1 MTKIKFCGLRTVD
14 DINAV
19 NQLLPEYVGFVFA
32 PKSKRRVTVDVAEKL
47 RGLLSTKIQ
56 AVGVFV
62 NENFQTVGEL
72 LNAGIIDAAQLHGD
86 ESEDYIRRLRTVTD
100 KPIIKAFRV
109 DTLADTS
116 ADFVLIDAGAGDGRT
131 FDWRRVTNF
140 GREFFL
146 AGGLTV
152 DNVGAA
158 IELLHPFAVDVSS
171 GIETDGRKDFG
182 KMTAFANVVRN
193 VAKKGR
199 HG

>member
-1 MTKIKFCGLRTVD
+1 MTRIKFCGLRTVD
-14 DINAV
+14 DIAAV
-19 NQLLPEYVGFVFA
+19 NELLPEYVGFVFA
-32 PKSKRRVTVDVAEKL
+32 PKSKRRVTPAVAEKL

-72 LNAGIIDAAQLHGD
+72 LNTGIIDAAQLHGD
-86 ESEDYIRRLRTVTD
+86 ESEDYIRNLRAVTD
-100 KPIIKAFRV
+100 KPIIKAFRI

-131 FDWRRVTNF
+131 FDWQRVTNF
-140 GREFFL
+140 KREFFL
-146 AGGLTV
+146 AGGLTP
-152 DNVGAA
+152 DNVAKA

-182 KMTAFANVVRN
+182 KMTAFANVVR
-193 VAKKGR
+193 R
-199 HG
+199 RFL

>member
-1 MTKIKFCGLRTVD
+1 MTRIKFCGLRTLD
-14 DINAV
+14 DINAA

-32 PKSKRRVTVDVAEKL
+32 PKSKRHITPNVAEKL
-47 RGLLSTKIQ
+47 RASLSTKIQ

-62 NENFQTVGEL
+62 NENFQTVSEL

-86 ESEDYIRRLRTVTD
+86 ETEDYIRNLRGVTD

-109 DTLADTS
+109 DKLADTS

-131 FDWRRVTNF
+131 FDWRQVTNF
-140 GREFFL
+140 KREFFL

-152 DNVGAA
+152 DNVAEA

-171 GIETDGRKDFG
+171 GIETDGRKDFD
-182 KMTAFANVVRN
+182 KMNAFANVVR
-193 VAKKGR
+193 KRKPGR

>member
-1 MTKIKFCGLRTVD
+1 MTRIKFCGLQTFD
-14 DINAV
+14 DIKVANEI
-19 NQLLPEYVGFVFA
+19 QPEYVGFVFA

-47 RGLLSTKIQ
+47 RASLSTKIQ

-62 NENFQTVGEL
+62 NQNFQTVGEL
-72 LNAGIIDAAQLHGD
+72 LNANIIDAAQLHGD
-86 ESEDYIRRLRTVTD
+86 ESENYIRNLRAVTD

-116 ADFVLIDAGAGDGRT
+116 ADFVLIDAGAGDGKT

-146 AGGLTV
+146 AGGLNPE
-152 DNVGAA
+152 NVAAA

-193 VAKKGR
+193 GKSGR